1 MDSLA
6 GQRPKTPE
14 LPAPRTTA
22 TAAAL
27 LVAVTAVWGSTFVL
41 IKDVVRTLSVP
52 DFLAV
57 RFVIAAAAMLLVFWR
72 PVRRLSRAEVSQ
84 AMALGVVYG
93 LGQVLQTAGLART
106 SAAVSGFVTGMYVVL
121 TPVLGVLLLR
131 HRVRWPTWLAVAL
144 ATAGLGLLALRGLAV
159 GSGELLVLVSALL
172 YALHIVG
179 LGRCARADRALG
191 MSAVQLVGIAGLC
204 AVAAAPGGI
213 DLPATSHQWAV
224 VLYTAVFAGA
234 AAMLA
239 QTWAQSHL
247 PATRSAIIM
256 TMEPVFAAGF
266 AVAIGGERLTARMLA
281 GGLLVLAAMYVVEL
295 TPGRT
300 TAPGATRRRSRD
312 SPAAPRTPD
321 RAR

>member
-1 MDSLA
+1 M
-6 GQRPKTPE
+6 QRPAAHDPPTR
-14 LPAPRTTA
+14 RTTA

-41 IKDVVRTLSVP
+41 IKDVVRTLPVP

-57 RFVIAAAAMLLVFWR
+57 RFLIAAAAMVVVFWR
-72 PVRRLSRAEVSQ
+72 PVRRLSRAQ
-84 AMALGVVYG
+84 AGQALALGIVYG

-131 HRVRWPTWLAVAL
+131 DRVRWPTWLAVAL
-144 ATAGLGLLALRGLAV
+144 ATAGLGLLALRGFAV
-159 GSGELLVLVSALL
+159 GSGELLVLASALL

-179 LGRCARADRALG
+179 LGRCARADLALG
-191 MSAVQLVGIAGLC
+191 TAAVQLMGIAGLC
-204 AVAAAPGGI
+204 TVAAAPGGL
-213 DLPATSHQWAV
+213 DLPATGRQWAV
-224 VLYTAVFAGA
+224 VLYTGIVAGA

-239 QTWAQSHL
+239 QTWAQAHL
-247 PATRSAIIM
+247 SATRSAIIM

-300 TAPGATRRRSRD
+300 TVPAARRRRWRD
-312 SPAAPRTPD
+312 SRAAPRIPD
-321 RAR
+321 PAP